1 MEDEARVE
9 EENEVVE
16 ATGWPE
22 GVERG
27 LVGGY
32 LRTAASALCIH
43 ISGSSRACHV
53 CVCMCMS
60 VCVCVYICVRASC
73 ANTRALGSGV
83 GGAYGCTWT
92 DTRCGRVRV

>member
-53 CVCMCMS
+53 CVCMCVS

-73 ANTRALGSGV
+73 ANARALGSGV

>member
-53 CVCMCMS
+53 CVCMCVS
-60 VCVCVYICVRASC
+60 VCVCVCTFVCVHPAR
-73 ANTRALGSGV
+73 TRAHSAAGSGARM
-83 GGAYGCTWT
+83 GARGQIR
-92 DTRCGRVRV
+92 DAVV